1 MFMYHSLNTSSRGNL
16 DRYKPANFPHKED
29 IRLTLP
35 LVHFTEQAKLLFEPS
50 GKFYLQNFKHK

>member
-1 MFMYHSLNTSSRGNL
+1 MYHSLNTNSRGTL
-16 DRYKPANFPHKED
+16 DRYKPANFAHKED

-50 GKFYLQNFKHK
+50 GKVYLQDFKHG